1 MIGEDNPNYKM
12 CIKCGKRMTKDASG
26 LCCLCRRKTHP
37 QSPCKICGK
46 RMTSDPSG
54 VCSECRRKRAIPAMN
69 KMKERGS
76 ELTDDF
82 IDALIKRSFDEL
94 TLLRYYKEGRSAQEI
109 GDKLGMTRHQVTST
123 LRRLIGA
130 RLFDSIYGNQVIA
143 SSDLSQTEKDEE

>member
-1 MIGEDNPNYKM
+1 MVRKDNPNYKM
-12 CIKCGKRMTKDASG
+12 CIKCGERMTKDASG
-26 LCCLCRRKTHP
+26 LCCLCRRKKHP

-69 KMKERGS
+69 KMKEQGS
-76 ELTDDF
+76 ALTDDF

-130 RLFDSIYGNQVIA
+130 RLFDSIYGDQEVV
-143 SSDLSQTEKDEE
+143 SSDLSQTEKDKG